1 MKYRIMKKADT
12 TFTEDDHAYMKMALD
27 LSRRGLG
34 SVSPNP
40 AVGCVIVKNNH
51 VIARGWTANGG
62 RPHAETIALSRT
74 DDSEGSTIYVTLEP
88 CAHHGETAPCA
99 EALSKAKVS
108 KVIIA
113 TGDPD
118 PRVSGGGIK
127 ILQQAGI
134 EVELGLMKAEAD
146 FIHQGF
152 FQKTE
157 KKRPLLTVKV
167 ASSKDGKISKSQ
179 GEQNWITGPVSR
191 RRGHLY
197 RANHDAIMVGIGTAL
212 IDDPMLDCRI
222 YGLEEQSP
230 LRIVL
235 DTQLKIPLQSKLCK
249 SARDIPL
256 FIMTNS
262 DDQEKISEL
271 KKCGAEIFHVDKNK
285 DGKLDLDQVMKM
297 LAGQGITRLLSEG
310 GAKLNASLF
319 REGLVD
325 RLIWFKSDLT
335 VGENGVNALY
345 DMAINDLDQH
355 LNISLLAEG
364 SSGPDHWQEF
374 KILHQE

>member
-1 MKYRIMKKADT
+1 MTKADI
-12 TFTEDDHAYMKMALD
+12 TFTEDDYAYMKMALD

-34 SVSPNP
+34 FVYPNP

-51 VIARGWTANGG
+51 VIARGWTGNGG

-74 DDSEGSTIYVTLEP
+74 ADGEGSTVYVTLEP
-88 CAHHGETAPCA
+88 CSHHGETPPCA
-99 EALSKAKVS
+99 EALIEAKVT

-118 PRVSGGGIK
+118 PRVSGDGIK
-127 ILQQAGI
+127 ILEQAGI
-134 EVELGLMKAEAD
+134 EVELGLMKEEAD

-157 KKRPLLTVKV
+157 QMRPLVTVKV
-167 ASSKDGKISKSQ
+167 ASSKDGKISKSE
-179 GEQNWITGPVSR
+179 GEQNWVTGPISR

-212 IDDPMLDCRI
+212 IDDPMLDCRTP
-222 YGLEEQSP
+222 GLSDRSP
-230 LRIVL
+230 IRVLLDTDLRI
-235 DTQLKIPLQSKLCK
+235 PASSKLCK
-249 SARDIPL
+249 SSKDIPL
-256 FIMTNS
+256 WIMTNC
-262 DDQEKISEL
+262 DDQEKIAKL
-271 KKCGAEIFHVDKNK
+271 IKCGAEIFHVETNQ
-285 DGKLDLDQVMKM
+285 DGKLDLEHVMKL

-310 GAKLNASLF
+310 GAQLNASLF
-319 REGLVD
+319 RAGLVD

-355 LNISLLAEG
+355 LNLSLLGEG
-364 SSGPDHWQEF
+364 TTGSDHWQEF
-374 KILHQE
+374 RILRQE